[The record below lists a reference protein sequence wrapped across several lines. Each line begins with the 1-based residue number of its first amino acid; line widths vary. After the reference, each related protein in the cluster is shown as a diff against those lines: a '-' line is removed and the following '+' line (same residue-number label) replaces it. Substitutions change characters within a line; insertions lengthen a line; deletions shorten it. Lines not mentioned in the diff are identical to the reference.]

1 MKTWAIIL
9 VGAAAGSAAG
19 VIFGKDVAQALL
31 PEPGAHGAWYA
42 SRAAGVA
49 SYLFVWLGLVGGL
62 LMSSAWFDGLIHRG
76 RLLAIHQV
84 ASIAGM
90 ALGLFHG
97 LVLIPDGW
105 TQFGLWDIL
114 VPFGSYYQP
123 LLSAVGTLVLY
134 LGVIVSA
141 SFWFRSLMG
150 AKAWRMLHYSS
161 FLVYA
166 GALWHGINIGTD
178 VGEPWLL
185 SIYVVTSLT
194 VTFGLVVRITYRRPS
209 RKKAAP
215 SPARPAPVVEAGPA
229 STTA

>member
-1 MKTWAIIL
+1 MKTWIVMI

-19 VIFGKDVAQALL
+19 VFFGKDLAIALL

-49 SYLFVWLGLVGGL
+49 SYLFIWLGLVGGL

-105 TQFGLWDIL
+105 TQFGYWDIL

-123 LLSAVGTLVLY
+123 LLSAVGTLTLY

-141 SFWFRSLMG
+141 SFWFRSHMG

-178 VGEPWLL
+178 ASTPWLL
-185 SIYVVTSLT
+185 GIYVTTSLT
-194 VTFGLVVRITYRRPS
+194 ITFGLVIRVTYRRPS
-209 RKKAAP
+209 RKKATATP
-215 SPARPAPVVEAGPA
+215 IRTAAAAESSGTPA
-229 STTA
+229 SA